1 MSNKHTIARTHSK
14 LSYETSKGKRD
25 DEGMR
30 GGKQNFLVYGICARR
45 HLNAVNIPCTYKY
58 RSICVM
64 HTISSSIDPLCSSYV
79 CGCRGVSGVRIY
91 CLLFPTLP
99 PPHTPTDWGK
109 LLVRSSE
116 SATPFWE
123 IFMDH
128 WTASK
133 QMKRRFR
140 IELHRVCVCVCV
152 YRCTN
157 TNVLHAQSKGGRQ
170 AGKGR

>member
-79 CGCRGVSGVRIY
+79 CVCVGACLGCGYTVYYS
-91 CLLFPTLP
+91 LLFPHPTL
-99 PPHTPTDWGK
+99 
-109 LLVRSSE
+109 LLIGVN
-116 SATPFWE
+116 F
-123 IFMDH
+123 
-128 WTASK
+128 
-133 QMKRRFR
+133 
-140 IELHRVCVCVCV
+140 
-152 YRCTN
+152 
-157 TNVLHAQSKGGRQ
+157 
-170 AGKGR
+170 